1 MNTLVQNI
9 LAFIAVALAIWFL
22 LHKFGV
28 LPKKKL
34 QVLKLVVMTTVD
46 VTNLFGL

>member
-22 LHKFGV
+22 LHKFGI
-28 LPKKKL
+28 LPKKKSASS
-34 QVLKLVVMTTVD
+34 KSCGED
-46 VTNLFGL
+46 DCGCH